1 MLSAERTNR
10 ILAILTIWFTLSIPP
25 MVMATF
31 YGMNIHLPGSIV
43 AGP

>member
-10 ILAILTIWFTLSIPP
+10 ILAILTIWFILFIPP

-31 YGMNIHLPGSIV
+31 YGMNIHLLGGIV